1 MHKGGSNTMGKS
13 DRIKE
18 NNAARTLATPAAKRG
33 AKKTM
38 PTWVG
43 TVIVCVVLIALIVGV
58 ALSVMN
64 SRGTFKRMH
73 VIARSDN
80 YKITVPM
87 MSYLVYTEYQNL
99 VSTYQQFSSQF
110 GTTIAIPGGTGGDSL
125 DTSTAL
131 RDQVYSVTTD
141 EEGNEVTT
149 TWFDHFAELARKDL
163 AQILANCEY
172 ARANDI
178 ELEKSDLDA
187 IKLALEN
194 LDLYASYYGY
204 TTTAYIGM
212 VYGEGVSKNDV
223 RKMMKLTSLSSKCGT
238 VRSAELLAGVSDAE
252 VEAKY
257 NENTGAYDTY
267 IDYLGY
273 SMTADFTPT
282 AVTGDVDADNAKNA
296 ELRAEYETLKA
307 RYLDI
312 ANKLN
317 ACTAETFESVLN
329 QELTALFTE
338 EEEKSVLDKKG
349 SGSSL
354 TDEERATCRETAE
367 ARVVA
372 AMAEARVTDY
382 NTGDASLGSEID
394 SWLTGTED
402 DRRVAGDKKKY
413 TSVYDA
419 YGNETDEAGTPLSS
433 STSDVYTSASS
444 TYSVYITTSALHHS
458 SGVVRSVG
466 HILFKSETYD
476 GMEEDDIESLAA
488 PLQKLAKRIVKRGE
502 EISAKSMANELIR
515 FMNEEGKIEE
525 KTTESGRTYYAMD
538 ESVFT
543 VYGQTYTEDSN
554 VTYDNVAKGNMVEE
568 FENWL
573 FDPARVEGEITYID
587 EAVQT
592 TYGYHIMLYRGN
604 EQPEWSYN
612 IRKELASGL
621 YDEWL
626 EQVQVDYTVSYNENE
641 KYWNMISA

>member
-1 MHKGGSNTMGKS
+1 MGKS

-43 TVIVCVVLIALIVGV
+43 TVIVCAVLILLVVGV
-58 ALSVMN
+58 ALSVLN
-64 SRGTFKRMH
+64 SRGTFKRMR
-73 VIARSDN
+73 VVARSEN

-87 MSYLVYTEYQNL
+87 MSYMVYTEYQNL

-110 GTTIAIPGGTGGDSL
+110 GTTIAIPGGTGGNSL
-125 DTSTAL
+125 DTSVAL

-141 EEGNEVTT
+141 EAGNEVTT
-149 TWFDHFAELARKDL
+149 TWFDHFVELARKDL
-163 AQILANCEY
+163 DQILASCEY

-178 ELEKSDLDA
+178 ELEKTDLDA

-212 VYGEGVSKNDV
+212 VYGEGVSKGDV

-238 VRSAELLAGVSDAE
+238 TRSAELLAGVSDAD

-257 NENTGAYDTY
+257 NENPSAYDVY

-282 AVTGDVDADNAKNA
+282 AVTGDTEADNAKNA
-296 ELRAEYETLKA
+296 ELRADYEAQKA

-312 ANKLN
+312 ANKLA
-317 ACTAETFESVLN
+317 ACTADTFESVLN
-329 QELTALFTE
+329 QELTALFIE
-338 EEEKSVLDKKG
+338 EEEKSTLAKKG

-354 TDEERATCRETAE
+354 TDEERAACRETAE
-367 ARVVA
+367 ARVVE
-372 AMAEARVTDY
+372 AMAEAKVTDY
-382 NTGDASLGSEID
+382 DTGSSSLVSEVNT
-394 SWLTGTED
+394 WLVGAEE
-402 DRRVAGDKKKY
+402 DRRAAGDVKKY
-413 TSVYDA
+413 TSIYDA
-419 YGNETDEAGTPLSS
+419 YGNETDEAGTPLTSS
-433 STSDVYTSASS
+433 ASEAYTSASS
-444 TYSVYITTSALHHS
+444 TYAVYITTSALHRS

-466 HILFKSETYD
+466 HILFKSDTYD
-476 GMEEDDIESLAA
+476 GMEEDDIDSLSA
-488 PLQKLAKRIVKRGE
+488 PLQKLAKRVIKSGQ
-502 EISAKSMANELIR
+502 EISAKAMANELLKL
-515 FMNEEGKIEE
+515 MNEEGKIVE

-543 VYGQTYTEDSN
+543 VYGQTYTEDSS

-573 FDPARVEGEITYID
+573 FDPARAADEITYVD

-604 EQPEWSYN
+604 EQPEWSYK
-612 IRKELASGL
+612 IRKELAEGL

-626 EQVQVDYTVSYNENE
+626 EQVQAEHTVTYSENE

>member
-1 MHKGGSNTMGKS
+1 MGKS

-18 NNAARTLATPAAKRG
+18 NNAARTLATPASKRA

-43 TVIVCVVLIALIVGV
+43 TVIVCVVLAVLIVGV

-73 VIARSDN
+73 VVARSEN

-87 MSYLVYTEYQNL
+87 MSYMVYTEYQNL

-110 GTTIAIPGGTGGDSL
+110 GTTIAIPGGTGGNSL

-141 EEGNEVTT
+141 ENGNEVTT
-149 TWFDHFAELARKDL
+149 TWFDHFVELARKDL
-163 AQILANCEY
+163 AQILASCEY

-178 ELEKSDLDA
+178 ELEKTDLDA
-187 IKLALEN
+187 IKLALDN

-212 VYGEGVSKNDV
+212 VYGEGVSKSDV

-257 NENTGAYDTY
+257 NENTSAYETY

-273 SMTADFTPT
+273 SMTANFTPT
-282 AVTGDVDADNAKNA
+282 AVTDDVDADNAKNA
-296 ELRAEYETLKA
+296 ELRADYEAKKA

-312 ANKLN
+312 ANKL
-317 ACTAETFESVLN
+317 AASTADTFAFESVLN
-329 QELTALFTE
+329 QELTALFIE
-338 EEEKSVLDKKG
+338 EEEADTLAKKG

-354 TDEERATCRETAE
+354 TDEEKAACRATAE
-367 ARVVA
+367 ARVVE

-382 NTGDASLGSEID
+382 NTGDSSLTSEVNT
-394 SWLTGTED
+394 WMTGTED
-402 DRRVAGDKKKY
+402 DRRAAGDVKKY
-413 TSVYDA
+413 TSIYDA
-419 YGNETDEAGTPLSS
+419 YGNETDEAGTPLST
-433 STSDVYTSASS
+433 STSEAYTSASS
-444 TYSVYITTSALHHS
+444 TYAVYITTSALHRS
-458 SGVVRSVG
+458 SSVVRSVG

-476 GMEEDDIESLAA
+476 GMKESDIDSLAA
-488 PLQKLAKRIVKRGE
+488 PLQKLAKRVLKRGE
-502 EISAKSMANELIR
+502 EISAKTMADELLR
-515 FMNEEGKIEE
+515 FMNEEGKITE
-525 KTTESGRTYYAMD
+525 KTTESGRTYYSMD

-604 EQPEWSYN
+604 EQPEWSYK
-612 IRKELASGL
+612 IRKELAEGL

-626 EQVQVDYTVSYNENE
+626 EKVQADYAVSYNENP

>member
-1 MHKGGSNTMGKS
+1 MGKS

-18 NNAARTLATPAAKRG
+18 NNAAKTLATPTAKRG

-43 TVIVCVVLIALIVGV
+43 TVIVCVVLVLLVAGV
-58 ALSVMN
+58 TLSVMN

-73 VIARSDN
+73 VIAKSEN
-80 YKITVPM
+80 YKVTVPM
-87 MSYLVYTEYQNL
+87 MSYLVYTEYQNI

-110 GTTIAIPGGTGGDSL
+110 GTTIAVPGGTGGSSL
-125 DTSTAL
+125 DTSTPL

-141 EEGNEVTT
+141 ENGNEVTT
-149 TWFDHFAELARKDL
+149 TWFDHFVELARKDL

-178 ELEKSDLDA
+178 ELEQSDLDA

-212 VYGEGVSKNDV
+212 VYGEGVSKSDV
-223 RKMMKLTSLSSKCGT
+223 RKMMKLTSLSSKCGE

-257 NENTGAYDTY
+257 NENTSNYDTY

-273 SMTADFTPT
+273 SMTANFTPT
-282 AVTGDVDADNAKNA
+282 AVTGDTDADNAKNA
-296 ELRAEYETLKA
+296 ELRTAYEAKQA

-312 ANKLN
+312 ANKLA
-317 ACTAETFESVLN
+317 ACTPETFEGVLR
-329 QELTALFTE
+329 QELTALFIE
-338 EEEKSVLDKKG
+338 EEEKSTLDKKG
-349 SGSSL
+349 PGSTL
-354 TDEERATCRETAE
+354 TDAEEAACRETAE
-367 ARVVA
+367 ARVAA
-372 AMAEARVTDY
+372 AMEDARVTDY
-382 NTGDASLGSEID
+382 STGSGSLGSEID
-394 SWLTGTED
+394 TWLVGSADE
-402 DRRVAGDKKKY
+402 RRAAGDVKKY
-413 TSVYDA
+413 TSIYDA
-419 YGNETDEAGTPLSS
+419 YGNELDETGTPLSAS
-433 STSDVYTSASS
+433 ASDVYTSASS
-444 TYSVYITTSALHHS
+444 TYSVYITTSALHRS
-458 SGVVRSVG
+458 SSVVRSVG

-488 PLQKLAKRIVKRGE
+488 PLQKLAKRVIKSGQ
-502 EISAKSMANELIR
+502 EISAKAMANELIKL
-515 FMNEEGKIEE
+515 MDEEGKITQ

-573 FDPARVEGEITYID
+573 FDPARVEGEITYTD
-587 EAVQT
+587 AAVQT

-626 EQVQVDYTVSYNENE
+626 EQVQTEHTVTYSDNQ
-641 KYWNMISA
+641 KYWSMIGA